1 MGKMLVC
8 SKINSDNYGLFYLLE
23 EAYYSMKE
31 DVESIVNDIKIYAD
45 GLILALKNERF
56 KEVED
61 YSRKMEKHIKVVK
74 AYVKMKKKLEN

>member
-1 MGKMLVC
+1 
-8 SKINSDNYGLFYLLE
+8 
-23 EAYYSMKE
+23 MKE

-74 AYVKMKKKLEN
+74 AYVKMKKKL